1 MTIPFKPG
9 RVVAARLFASGDI
22 ELIRVSKSV
31 NLIPPN
37 RTDTKLVWLSAKS
50 RTRMLFMLRNTNVI
64 FRSMYC
70 LSYPAVWSNDG
81 RAVKADLNRWL
92 TWFRRKVPGVPY
104 FWFLEFQ
111 TRGAPHIHIYLA
123 ARVRELPH
131 REMAIAWAGF
141 IAGDDRATYDK
152 VLAVHAHPKQLQD
165 FKTRDGSIRYA
176 AKYALKTRQKSVP
189 TAYQNVGRFWGASR
203 AVKQAVPEGDI
214 VPLDDRSIEEHLY
227 SIGHRAAKF
236 DVLPKIIFGVFES
249 EDSNDQA
256 QDIT

>member
-1 MTIPFKPG
+1 
-9 RVVAARLFASGDI
+9 
-22 ELIRVSKSV
+22 
-31 NLIPPN
+31 
-37 RTDTKLVWLSAKS
+37 
-50 RTRMLFMLRNTNVI
+50 MLFMLRNTNVI
-64 FRSMYC
+64 FSSMYC
-70 LSYPAVWSNDG
+70 LCYPAVWPNDG

-111 TRGAPHIHIYLA
+111 RRGAPHIHIYLA
-123 ARVRELPH
+123 VRAAQLPQNA
-131 REMAIAWAGF
+131 MGAAWAGF
-141 IAGDDRATYDK
+141 IAGDDQDTYQK
-152 VLAVHAHPKQLQD
+152 VFSVHAHPKQLQD

-214 VPLDDRSIEEHLY
+214 VLLDDRSIEEHLY

-236 DVLPKIIFGVFES
+236 DVLPKIIFGAFES
-249 EDSNDQA
+249 EDSNVQE
-256 QDIT
+256 QDIS